1 MAQPK
6 MQQEPSMEEILASI
20 RRIIDSG
27 DEAGRELERQRHLP
41 QDDEPQAYSPEPQ
54 HSAENGQ
61 SRVQDEQEDRLT
73 AVPRA
78 AEPAAEG
85 YGDAGPRDWARPAPV
100 VVNRGDDMAWRGTR
114 SEPAIHPASIGEVA
128 AEVRAATEREMSEE
142 TNNPEP
148 VIVANE
154 TVAEPAAAPEPVEM
168 AIERPAETPSVS
180 EHLVSLDAEK
190 RVGDAL
196 RELSRALKREGSR
209 TVDEIVTAELRPLL
223 SDWLDRNMP
232 PLVERLVAE
241 EIRRMREGLE
251 D

>member
-1 MAQPK
+1 
-6 MQQEPSMEEILASI
+6 MEEILASI

-27 DEAGRELERQRHLP
+27 DEAGRELERQRRLP
-41 QDDEPQAYSPEPQ
+41 QDSEPEAYGAEPEHSPEG
-54 HSAENGQ
+54 HFAAA
-61 SRVQDEQEDRLT
+61 QED
-73 AVPRA
+73 ADHSFSPIAHEAEAPADISEA
-78 AEPAAEG
+78 ATS
-85 YGDAGPRDWARPAPV
+85 RDWVRPAPV

-128 AEVRAATEREMSEE
+128 AEVRAATERELAEE
-142 TNNPEP
+142 TRDPEP
-148 VIVANE
+148 VHLAE
-154 TVAEPAAAPEPVEM
+154 ATVVAPEPVEM
-168 AIERPAETPSVS
+168 AAEQPRET

-190 RVGDAL
+190 RVGDSL

-223 SDWLDRNMP
+223 SEWLDRNMP
-232 PLVERLVAE
+232 PIVERLVAA